1 MNAARHTPVL
11 ITKTPLTFG
20 VSRREIGHRAASL
33 GLAAVMTMVLMGSID
48 SLAVAPAPN
57 SLLAQQGPV
66 LLAAAPA
73 PRA

>member
-1 MNAARHTPVL
+1 MNTARHTPS
-11 ITKTPLTFG
+11 TPLTFG

-33 GLAAVMTMVLMGSID
+33 GLAAVMTLVLMGSID
-48 SLAVAPAPN
+48 NLAVAPAPN
-57 SLLAQQGPV
+57 SLLAQHGPV

>member
-1 MNAARHTPVL
+1 MNSPRIAPR
-11 ITKTPLTFG
+11 TPLTFG

-33 GLAAVMTMVLMGSID
+33 GLAAVMTLVLLSGID
-48 SLAVAPAPN
+48 HLAVAPAPD

-73 PRA
+73 PHA

>member
-1 MNAARHTPVL
+1 MNTARHTPVS
-11 ITKTPLTFG
+11 IATTPLTFSVG
-20 VSRREIGHRAASL
+20 RRDIGQRAASL
-33 GLAAVMTMVLMGSID
+33 GLAAVMTLVLMGSID

-66 LLAAAPA
+66 LLADAPA

>member
-1 MNAARHTPVL
+1 MNTAAHLPG
-11 ITKTPLTFG
+11 TPLTFA

-33 GLAAVMTMVLMGSID
+33 GLAAVMTLVLMGSVD
-48 SLAVAPAPN
+48 RLAVAPAPD

-66 LLAAAPA
+66 LLAATPA

>member
-1 MNAARHTPVL
+1 MNSPRIAPRTS
-11 ITKTPLTFG
+11 LTFG